1 MNWENEETNYEKQK
15 KAKTSSSN
23 GVLLCPFCGEAPKQP
38 YQTGWDF
45 TLIAQ
50 VYRQKIQFAQLAVF
64 RCTYQCGT
72 REHDN
77 Q

>member
-38 YQTGWDF
+38 YQTG
-45 TLIAQ
+45 LGL
-50 VYRQKIQFAQLAVF
+50 Y
-64 RCTYQCGT
+64 TYCSSIPPKDTICPISGIPMHLPMWNK
-72 REHDN
+72 RA
-77 Q
+77 